1 MEKKKFKEVLETRI
15 SILTPAERQ
24 RILTF
29 YEETIEDSME
39 DGMSEEEAV
48 AKLGDLDTIVKDILA
63 ENHIVLPEKK
73 ASIFGGMD
81 KKWRYV
87 LLFLLS
93 PFWASVSC
101 AALAFVFSVYLMFGC
116 GFMILICVGMMPYLC
131 IAGAILVVPFQLFE
145 NLSYS
150 LLVTGLAVLCGGLA
164 ILVYLNFKTW
174 WNYVYDR
181 SCAWTRLVNTS
192 ISTIYEKVVH

>member
-1 MEKKKFKEVLETRI
+1 MEKKKFKEVLEARI

-63 ENHIVLPEKK
+63 ENHIVLLEKK
-73 ASIFGGMD
+73 AGIFGGMD
-81 KKWRYV
+81 KKWKYV

-93 PFWASVSC
+93 PLWASVSC
-101 AALAFVFSVYLMFGC
+101 AALAFVCSVYLLIGC
-116 GFMILICVGMMPYLC
+116 GFLALLSVCIMPFLC
-131 IAGAILVVPFQLFE
+131 IVCAIIVVPFQLFL
-145 NLSYS
+145 NFSYS
-150 LLVTGLAVLCGGLA
+150 LLVIGLAVLCGGWA
-164 ILVYLNFKTW
+164 IHVYLNFKTW
-174 WNYVYDR
+174 WSWMYDHA
-181 SCAWTRLVNTS
+181 CAWTRLVTTS
-192 ISTIYEKVVH
+192 ISTICEKVVH